1 MYELIKSDFG
11 SYLFIA
17 IFSGICF
24 AWGGVYGIIVNTKK
38 IENIVLKRILR
49 VSVSVVCVGFWLW
62 FFVYKNLYPI
72 ALAKY
77 EYEHNC
83 IEEQVGTV
91 ESVEMY
97 DKGRFIMTIDGVKYT
112 FLNDSASLT
121 SIKNEKGIGN
131 SVRFRYGKKSKVI
144 FDISHQKP
152 DYDTSH
158 GLVNKTIIRDIITPV
173 TTTPEILRTSEKTYT
188 RPGLRGTV

>member
-1 MYELIKSDFG
+1 MYELIKSVFG
-11 SYLFIA
+11 IYLFIA
-17 IFSGICF
+17 IFMGIVIAC
-24 AWGGVYGIIVNTKK
+24 GGVYGIIANTKK

-49 VSVSVVCVGFWLW
+49 VSVSVICVGFWLW

-77 EYEHNC
+77 EYKQNFS
-83 IEEQVGTV
+83 EERVGTV

-121 SIKNEKGIGN
+121 SIKNEKGIYRGS
-131 SVRFRYGKKSKVI
+131 SVRFRYGKKSKFI
-144 FDISHQKP
+144 FDISNHNT
-152 DYDTSH
+152 DYDISH
-158 GLVNKTIIRDIITPV
+158 G
-173 TTTPEILRTSEKTYT
+173 
-188 RPGLRGTV
+188 

>member
-17 IFSGICF
+17 IFSGIWF

-77 EYEHNC
+77 EFEHNC

-91 ESVEMY
+91 ESVEIY
-97 DKGRFIMTIDGVKYT
+97 DKVRFIMTIDGVKYT

-121 SIKNEKGIGN
+121 SIKKKVIGN
-131 SVRFRYGKKSKVI
+131 SVRFRYGKKSKFI
-144 FDISHQKP
+144 FDISNQKP

-158 GLVNKTIIRDIITPV
+158 GRVNKTLIRDWTA
-173 TTTPEILRTSEKTYT
+173 LNN
-188 RPGLRGTV
+188 

>member
-1 MYELIKSDFG
+1 MYELIKSDFR

-17 IFSGICF
+17 IFSGIWF
-24 AWGGVYGIIVNTKK
+24 GWGGVYGIIVNTKK

-77 EYEHNC
+77 EYKQNFS
-83 IEEQVGTV
+83 EERVGTV

-131 SVRFRYGKKSKVI
+131 SFRFRYGKKSKFI
-144 FDISHQKP
+144 FDISNHNT
-152 DYDTSH
+152 DYDISH
-158 GLVNKTIIRDIITPV
+158 G
-173 TTTPEILRTSEKTYT
+173 
-188 RPGLRGTV
+188 